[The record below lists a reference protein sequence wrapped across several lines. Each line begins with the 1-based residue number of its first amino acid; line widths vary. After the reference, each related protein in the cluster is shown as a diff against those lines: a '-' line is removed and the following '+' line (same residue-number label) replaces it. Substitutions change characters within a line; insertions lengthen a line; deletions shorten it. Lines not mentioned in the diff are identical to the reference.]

1 MVVGIVGGTNVGST
15 GGGVDFQCLP
25 LDPEWL
31 NFNKS
36 ATGIS
41 LIRGVGYITHQYNI
55 FPDEVSITPNVSEK
69 PGTLKL
75 SIVILLLTV
84 ITLHFGQGH
93 CLLFREKSETR

>member
-41 LIRGVGYITHQYNI
+41 LLRGVGYITHQYNI
-55 FPDEVSITPNVSEK
+55 FPDEVSITPNVSER

-75 SIVILLLTV
+75 SIVILLFDSN
-84 ITLHFGQGH
+84 HS
-93 CLLFREKSETR
+93 LLQPRIQPIIQRKIEN